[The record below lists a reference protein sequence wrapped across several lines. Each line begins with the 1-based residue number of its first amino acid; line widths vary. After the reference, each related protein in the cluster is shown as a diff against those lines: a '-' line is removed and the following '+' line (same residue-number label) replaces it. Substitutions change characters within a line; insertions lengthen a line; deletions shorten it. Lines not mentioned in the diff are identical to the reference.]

1 MIAKLHN
8 GSIIGC
14 PKSGVSNGSYHTSL
28 PKYYESHLG
37 VAAKDGYY
45 PVKYTDKPEGDYEAS
60 WELINGEIVQVWVP
74 YTPEPEPE
82 DHVAAR
88 LEFLEECLL
97 ELSEVIYA

>member
-1 MIAKLHN
+1 MIAKLVN
-8 GSIIGC
+8 GTLYPC
-14 PKSGVSNGSYHTSL
+14 PRRGSANGSYHTNL
-28 PKYYESHLG
+28 PKFYENHPS
-37 VAAKDGYY
+37 VAVSDGYY
-45 PVKYTDKPEGDYEAS
+45 PVRYTEKPEGNYTPS
-60 WELINGEIVQVWVP
+60 WQLINNEIVQMWTP